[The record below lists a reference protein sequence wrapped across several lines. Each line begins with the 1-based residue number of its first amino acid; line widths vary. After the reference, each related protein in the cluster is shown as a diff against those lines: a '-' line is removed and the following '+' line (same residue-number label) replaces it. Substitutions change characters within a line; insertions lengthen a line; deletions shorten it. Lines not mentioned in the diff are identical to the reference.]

1 MSFLLYNEDG
11 DKMNVQILRLDHQGR
26 GIGYIDNKIVFVPK
40 TLPDEIVD
48 VTITLNK
55 KKYMEA
61 NLNKILKKS
70 PKRIESDCKYYD
82 SCGGCALRHISY
94 EDELQ
99 YKEEKVRDILK
110 KYGNFNT
117 IVNKIVGSNIEGY
130 RNKITFQI
138 NNKIGFYQ
146 ERTNKIIPID
156 ECKLISENMNR
167 ELKKY
172 KNIHLFSHQLIIRE
186 GNDILTHFDNYK
198 ENIKFKTKKN
208 ILDKIG
214 EYTYQI
220 SPNSFFQVN
229 KYQTLNLYNKVL
241 DYIKTS
247 NDNVL
252 DLYCGAGTIG
262 IYVSKY
268 AKKVLGVEI
277 VESAIKDAF
286 INKELNKIDNIDFI
300 LGDAEI
306 VIKNTSFKPDTI
318 IVDPP
323 RSGLT
328 KSVVDNMIR
337 LNPNKIIY
345 VSCDPI
351 TLVRDLSLLSQK
363 YDIKE
368 INPYDMFPRTY
379 HVECVCLLER
389 K

>member
-1 MSFLLYNEDG
+1 
-11 DKMNVQILRLDHQGR
+11 MNVQILRLDHQR
-26 GIGYIDNKIVFVPK
+26 KKIRYIDNKIVFVPK

-146 ERTNKIIPID
+146 ERTNKIIPMD
-156 ECKLISENMNR
+156 ECKLISKNMNR